1 MVYDCFQ
8 FFNELDIL
16 KLRMHVLNDV
26 VDKFVIS
33 EATVTFSGEK
43 KPLYFQEN
51 REMFREFENK
61 IIHKVVDDTPMDT
74 SAFMRDS
81 HQKCAVARGL
91 EGAKDDDI
99 VIFSDVDEIPNPEA
113 VKKVLADFDG
123 SKIYALA
130 QRNFYCYL
138 NMEETSGSLLSITGE
153 FEGFTGKDRRWLGTK
168 ICNYGM
174 LKRFTTEQL
183 RDSKQKE
190 LMVRVADG
198 GWHFSYMGGG
208 KDESVEDRVKYKIK
222 SAAHQEYNNRATLSK
237 VKKKIRN
244 HEDILGR
251 STDFQIV
258 PVDESYP
265 VYLREHLD
273 EILLQLLEGRLDNIV
288 FRLGIAPTRA
298 AARQLVSHKH
308 ITVDGEVVN
317 IPSYAV
323 KPGQVIGVRER
334 SKSLEVIANSL
345 AGFNHSKYPW
355 LEWDDNSK
363 VGKLLHVPERAD
375 IPENIKEHLIV
386 ELYSK

>member
-1 MVYDCFQ
+1 
-8 FFNELDIL
+8 
-16 KLRMHVLNDV
+16 
-26 VDKFVIS
+26 
-33 EATVTFSGEK
+33 
-43 KPLYFQEN
+43 
-51 REMFREFENK
+51 MFKEFEDK

-208 KDESVEDRVKYKIK
+208 KDESVEDRVNTR
-222 SAAHQEYNNRATLSK
+222 SRARH
-237 VKKKIRN
+237 IRS
-244 HEDILGR
+244 I
-251 STDFQIV
+251 I
-258 PVDESYP
+258 
-265 VYLREHLD
+265 
-273 EILLQLLEGRLDNIV
+273 I
-288 FRLGIAPTRA
+288 
-298 AARQLVSHKH
+298 
-308 ITVDGEVVN
+308 
-317 IPSYAV
+317 
-323 KPGQVIGVRER
+323 GQRCR
-334 SKSLEVIANSL
+334 
-345 AGFNHSKYPW
+345 
-355 LEWDDNSK
+355 
-363 VGKLLHVPERAD
+363 R
-375 IPENIKEHLIV
+375 
-386 ELYSK
+386 